1 MENKENLKKED
12 LNNEATEEVDEQKE
26 AIDEVVEEAKT
37 TEEVDEEATE
47 ETETPETTDELP
59 PMEVI
64 AEVETTYDYRTLKYC
79 NMYILKVKRKST
91 LIYSIM
97 AAVCLIVAIV
107 SFIRMEG
114 NGKWLSLIIAF
125 LGLWT
130 FKNIFTEEAKV
141 DKSLQNFFRT
151 NAPFTQRFAFDRE
164 RIRVTAMVDGEEKQA
179 DYPWPY
185 IQEIHMIPEFFIL
198 FLNGG
203 TPVII
208 DRDPSKLLKGT
219 KEELEQI
226 IREQST
232 LKPFKSYDKPFVKKM
247 IDITYYA
254 TLNQEE
260 AVVEEPKVVEEKPE
274 VTEEQN
280 EDNK

>member
-1 MENKENLKKED
+1 MENNENLKKEE
-12 LNNEATEEVDEQKE
+12 LNNEDTEKVTAESVVAEVENEKVDNT
-26 AIDEVVEEAKT
+26 AEVET
-37 TEEVDEEATE
+37 TEEA
-47 ETETPETTDELP
+47 ETPEATDELP

-208 DRDPSKLLKGT
+208 DRDESKLLKGT

-226 IREQST
+226 IREQSA
-232 LKPFKSYDKPFVKKM
+232 LKPFKSYDKSFVKKM

-260 AVVEEPKVVEEKPE
+260 AIVEEKPE
-274 VTEEQN
+274 VAEESN
-280 EDNK
+280 EVTEDNKDNK

>member
-1 MENKENLKKED
+1 MENNENLKKEE
-12 LNNEATEEVDEQKE
+12 LNNEDTEKVTEESVVDEVENEKVDNT
-26 AIDEVVEEAKT
+26 AEVET
-37 TEEVDEEATE
+37 TEEAETTEA
-47 ETETPETTDELP
+47 TDELP

-208 DRDPSKLLKGT
+208 DRDESKLLKGT

-226 IREQST
+226 IREQSA

-260 AVVEEPKVVEEKPE
+260 SIVEEKPE
-274 VTEEQN
+274 VAEESN
-280 EDNK
+280 EITEDNKDNK

>member
-1 MENKENLKKED
+1 MENNENLKKEE
-12 LNNEATEEVDEQKE
+12 LNNEDTEKVTDESVVAEVENEKVDNT
-26 AIDEVVEEAKT
+26 AEVET
-37 TEEVDEEATE
+37 TEEA
-47 ETETPETTDELP
+47 ETPEATDELP

-208 DRDPSKLLKGT
+208 DRDESKLLKGT

-226 IREQST
+226 IREQSA

-260 AVVEEPKVVEEKPE
+260 AIVEEKPE
-274 VTEEQN
+274 VAEESN
-280 EDNK
+280 EVTEDNKDNK

>member
-1 MENKENLKKED
+1 MENNENLKKEE
-12 LNNEATEEVDEQKE
+12 LNNEDTEKVTEESVVAEVENEKVDNT
-26 AIDEVVEEAKT
+26 AEVET
-37 TEEVDEEATE
+37 TEEA
-47 ETETPETTDELP
+47 ETPEATDELP

-130 FKNIFTEEAKV
+130 FKNIFTEEGKV

-208 DRDPSKLLKGT
+208 DRDESKLLKGT

-226 IREQST
+226 IREQSA

-260 AVVEEPKVVEEKPE
+260 AIVEKSEVAEESNE
-274 VTEEQN
+274 VTE
-280 EDNK
+280 DNKDNK

>member
-1 MENKENLKKED
+1 MENNENLKKEE
-12 LNNEATEEVDEQKE
+12 LNNEDTEKVTDESVVAEVENEKVDNT
-26 AIDEVVEEAKT
+26 AEVET
-37 TEEVDEEATE
+37 TEEA
-47 ETETPETTDELP
+47 ETPEATDELP

-164 RIRVTAMVDGEEKQA
+164 RIRVIAMVDGEEKQA

-208 DRDPSKLLKGT
+208 DRDESKLLKGT

-226 IREQST
+226 IREQSV

-260 AVVEEPKVVEEKPE
+260 AIVEEKPE
-274 VTEEQN
+274 VAEESN
-280 EDNK
+280 EITEDNKDNK

>member
-1 MENKENLKKED
+1 MENNENLKKEE
-12 LNNEATEEVDEQKE
+12 LNNEDTEKVTAESVVDEVENEKVDNT
-26 AIDEVVEEAKT
+26 AEVET
-37 TEEVDEEATE
+37 TEEA
-47 ETETPETTDELP
+47 ETPEATDELP

-208 DRDPSKLLKGT
+208 DRDESKLLKGT

-226 IREQST
+226 IREQSA

-260 AVVEEPKVVEEKPE
+260 AIVEKPE
-274 VTEEQN
+274 VAEESN
-280 EDNK
+280 EVTEDNKDNK

>member
-1 MENKENLKKED
+1 MENNENLKKEE
-12 LNNEATEEVDEQKE
+12 LNNEDTEKVTDESVVAEVENEKVDNT
-26 AIDEVVEEAKT
+26 AEVET
-37 TEEVDEEATE
+37 TEEA
-47 ETETPETTDELP
+47 ETPEATDELP

-164 RIRVTAMVDGEEKQA
+164 RIRVIAMVDGEEKQA

-208 DRDPSKLLKGT
+208 DRDESKLLKGT

-226 IREQST
+226 IREQSA

-260 AVVEEPKVVEEKPE
+260 AIVEEKPE
-274 VTEEQN
+274 VAEESN
-280 EDNK
+280 EITEDNKDNK